1 MADCVFCKIA
11 SRAIPAALLYEDSD
25 VVAFEDGAPQAPFHA
40 LVIPRAH
47 VSTLNDLSDERIGG
61 RLMQVVRRVASDAGH
76 AGGYRVVINSG
87 GAVGQSVRHLHLHV
101 LAGRHFGWPPG

>member
-11 SRAIPAALLYEDSD
+11 SREIRAELLYEDAD
-25 VVAFEDGAPQAPFHA
+25 VVAFEDGVPQAPFHA
-40 LVIPRAH
+40 LVIPRLH
-47 VSTLNDLSDERIGG
+47 VSSMSELMDERVGG
-61 RLMQVVRRVASDAGH
+61 RLLQVVRKVASAAGH

-101 LAGRHFGWPPG
+101 LAGRQFGWPPG

>member
-11 SRAIPAALLYEDSD
+11 SREIPAELLHEDAD

-40 LVIPRAH
+40 LVIPRTH
-47 VSTLNDLSDERIGG
+47 VANMFELRDERMGG
-61 RLMQVVRRVASDAGH
+61 KLLEAVRKVASDAGH
-76 AGGYRVVINSG
+76 GGAFRVVINSG
-87 GAVGQSVRHLHLHV
+87 GAVGQSVRHLHIHV